1 MSQSLTV
8 LGGIT
13 AEQFLTEYWQKK
25 PLLVRNAMPEII
37 GLLEPDDVKEL
48 ALDEDISARL
58 IRQKNK
64 NPNEWHVKSSP
75 LTKGDFQKLPNL
87 WTILVQAVDH
97 YSFDI
102 AELWKK
108 FPFIPQWRRDDIMVS
123 YAPKGGS
130 VGKHFDFYD
139 VFLVQGHG
147 HRRWQLG
154 QMCDESTTFV
164 PDQPLKLLTE
174 IDVQFDEV
182 LAPGDLLYVPPGLS
196 HYGVA
201 EDDCLT
207 FSFGFRMPNLAEMSD
222 RLSEQFAKNSALKQ
236 PLADITRQKTNNIGE
251 INGTEFSYLKTQL
264 LDYLT
269 QAPEFDA
276 AIMAYMSESKY
287 PNSIPEPEEIA
298 VDDLLEVIHS
308 GYQLLL
314 EPASKILYRQQNDCL
329 EFWANGEQLC
339 ISQTF
344 EPYIKQI
351 ADGMGIIFNEQ
362 FNQTEILE
370 DITQLLNDA
379 VLMLLPPSEINSLRV
394 VHASLF
400 LSHFFDDILCDS
412 VFIGKKFSFSCSF
425 FIFCF

>member
-1 MSQSLTV
+1 MSQSLAV

-13 AEQFLTEYWQKK
+13 AEQFLNEYWQKK

-37 GLLEPDDVKEL
+37 GLLEPEDVQEL
-48 ALDEDISARL
+48 ALEEDVTARL

-87 WTILVQAVDH
+87 WTLLVQAVDH

-102 AELWKK
+102 SELWKK

-154 QMCDESTTFV
+154 QMCDESTQFI
-164 PDQPLKLLTE
+164 PDQPLKLLPE
-174 IDVQFDEV
+174 MDVQFDEV

-207 FSFGFRMPNLAEMSD
+207 FSFGFRMPNLSEMIDQVSDKFAENT
-222 RLSEQFAKNSALKQ
+222 LLKN
-236 PLADITRQKTNNIGE
+236 PLADIARQQTAHLGE
-251 INGTEFSYLKTQL
+251 INEVEFSYLKTQL

-269 QAPEFDA
+269 KAPEFDA
-276 AIMAYMSESKY
+276 AIMAYMSESSY
-287 PNSIPEPEEIA
+287 PNNIPEPEEVEA
-298 VDDLLEVIHS
+298 SDLSEIIGT
-308 GYQLLL
+308 GYELIL
-314 EPASKILYRQQNDCL
+314 EPASRLLYRMQNGSLD
-329 EFWANGEQLC
+329 FWANGENVC
-339 ISQTF
+339 ISETF
-344 EPYIKQI
+344 AAQLKRI
-351 ADGMGIIFNEQ
+351 ADGENIALDESFNDDAV
-362 FNQTEILE
+362 LE
-370 DITQLLNDA
+370 DIAMLLNNA
-379 VLMLLPPSEINSLRV
+379 VVMLLPPQE
-394 VHASLF
+394 
-400 LSHFFDDILCDS
+400 
-412 VFIGKKFSFSCSF
+412 
-425 FIFCF
+425 

>member
-1 MSQSLTV
+1 MSESLAV

-13 AEQFLTEYWQKK
+13 AEQFLNEYWQKK
-25 PLLVRNAMPEII
+25 PLLVRNAMPEIM
-37 GLLEPDDVKEL
+37 GLLEPEDVKEL
-48 ALDEDISARL
+48 ALEEDVSARL

-154 QMCDESTTFV
+154 QMCDESTEFV
-164 PDQPLKLLTE
+164 ADQPLKLLSQMNV
-174 IDVQFDEV
+174 DFDEV
-182 LAPGDLLYVPPGLS
+182 LVPGDLLYVPPGLA

-207 FSFGFRMPNLAEMSD
+207 FSFGFRMPNLAEMTD
-222 RLSEQFAKNSALKQ
+222 RLSEQFAKNSVLTN
-236 PLADITRQKTNNIGE
+236 PLADITRLKTNAIGE
-251 INGTEFSYLKTQL
+251 INNTEFSYLKTQL

-287 PNSIPEPEEIA
+287 PNSIPEPEEI
-298 VDDLLEVIHS
+298 VIDDLVEVINS
-308 GYQLLL
+308 GYQLIL
-314 EPASKILYRQQNDCL
+314 EPASRLLYRKQDQLLD
-329 EFWANGEQLC
+329 FWANGENIC
-339 ISQTF
+339 ISQSF
-344 EPYIKQI
+344 QEQLKQI
-351 ADGMGIIFNEQ
+351 ADGASLAFDEEFNH
-362 FNQTEILE
+362 TDILE
-370 DITQLLNDA
+370 DIVLLLNQA
-379 VLMLLPPSEINSLRV
+379 VIMLLPP
-394 VHASLF
+394 H
-400 LSHFFDDILCDS
+400 
-412 VFIGKKFSFSCSF
+412 
-425 FIFCF
+425 

>member
-1 MSQSLTV
+1 MSESLAV

-13 AEQFLTEYWQKK
+13 AEQFLNEYWQKK
-25 PLLVRNAMPEII
+25 PLLVRNAMPEIM
-37 GLLEPDDVKEL
+37 GLLEPEDVKEL
-48 ALDEDISARL
+48 ALEEDVSARL

-154 QMCDESTTFV
+154 QMCDESTEFV
-164 PDQPLKLLTE
+164 ADQPLKLLSQMNV
-174 IDVQFDEV
+174 DFDEV
-182 LAPGDLLYVPPGLS
+182 LAPGDLLYVPPGLA

-207 FSFGFRMPNLAEMSD
+207 FSFGFRMPNLAEMTD
-222 RLSEQFAKNSALKQ
+222 RLSEQFAKNSVLTN
-236 PLADITRQKTNNIGE
+236 PLVDITRIKTNAIGE
-251 INGTEFSYLKTQL
+251 INNSEFSYLKTQL

-287 PNSIPEPEEIA
+287 PNSIPEPEEIV
-298 VDDLLEVIHS
+298 VDDLLEVING
-308 GYQLLL
+308 GYQLIL
-314 EPASKILYRQQNDCL
+314 EPASRLLYRQQDQL
-329 EFWANGEQLC
+329 LDFWANGENIC
-339 ISQTF
+339 ISQSF
-344 EPYIKQI
+344 QAQLKQI
-351 ADGMGIIFNEQ
+351 ADGESLTFDEEFNH
-362 FNQTEILE
+362 TDILE
-370 DITQLLNDA
+370 DIVLLLNQA
-379 VLMLLPPSEINSLRV
+379 VIMLLPP
-394 VHASLF
+394 H
-400 LSHFFDDILCDS
+400 
-412 VFIGKKFSFSCSF
+412 
-425 FIFCF
+425 

>member
-1 MSQSLTV
+1 MSESLAV

-13 AEQFLTEYWQKK
+13 AEQFLNEYWQKK
-25 PLLVRNAMPEII
+25 PLLVRNAMPEIM
-37 GLLEPDDVKEL
+37 GLLEPEDVKEL
-48 ALDEDISARL
+48 ALEEDVSARL

-154 QMCDESTTFV
+154 QMCDESTEFV
-164 PDQPLKLLTE
+164 ADQPLKLLSQMNV
-174 IDVQFDEV
+174 DFDEV
-182 LAPGDLLYVPPGLS
+182 LAPGDLLYVPPGLA

-207 FSFGFRMPNLAEMSD
+207 FSFGFRMPNLAEMTD
-222 RLSEQFAKNSALKQ
+222 RLSEQFAKNSVLTN
-236 PLADITRQKTNNIGE
+236 PLADITRIKTNAIGE
-251 INGTEFSYLKTQL
+251 INNTEFSYLKTQL

-287 PNSIPEPEEIA
+287 PNSIPEPEEIV
-298 VDDLLEVIHS
+298 VDDLLEVINS
-308 GYQLLL
+308 GYQLIL
-314 EPASKILYRQQNDCL
+314 EPASRLLYRQQDQL
-329 EFWANGEQLC
+329 LDFWANGENIC
-339 ISQTF
+339 ISQSF
-344 EPYIKQI
+344 QAQLKQI
-351 ADGMGIIFNEQ
+351 ADGASLAFDEEFNH
-362 FNQTEILE
+362 TDILE
-370 DITQLLNDA
+370 DIVLLLNQA
-379 VLMLLPPSEINSLRV
+379 VIMLLPP
-394 VHASLF
+394 H
-400 LSHFFDDILCDS
+400 
-412 VFIGKKFSFSCSF
+412 
-425 FIFCF
+425 

>member
-182 LAPGDLLYVPPGLS
+182 LAPGDLLYVPPSLA

-351 ADGMGIIFNEQ
+351 ADGMGIIFDEQ
-362 FNQTEILE
+362 LNQTEILE

-379 VLMLLPPSEINSLRV
+379 VLMLLPPSE
-394 VHASLF
+394 
-400 LSHFFDDILCDS
+400 
-412 VFIGKKFSFSCSF
+412 
-425 FIFCF
+425 